1 MKMATSKKS
10 LFGSN
15 RNMMIMKK
23 NFIYLAL
30 FTSTLFSQSGVL
42 IMSPEPN
49 SEISGNDVLIAIST
63 FGMKGVNP
71 DNIQLLLDGED
82 ISDMAYID
90 EEMVTCLLDQL
101 DPGLHQVQLF
111 LGERGPKTW
120 SFTTTLREPTL
131 KYSGRIRSSSS
142 MDQIDNQTLNISRV
156 MVDFKGSA
164 YEWLKFKTNVKL
176 TTQEKALYQPRNVL
190 GLELSLKEYATIN
203 MGDSNPR
210 LSHFTMNGKRIRGLN
225 ANFKWGWFN
234 LHVVRG
240 GINRAIE
247 GDLKK
252 AYSYSID
259 TDDEGTK
266 FLSLSRNGYTFA
278 QNVMAGR
285 LALGRGEKFQWGLNF
300 LKARDDTTSVDSI
313 LNDATIVYSPD
324 ATGSVSGLDSG
335 VVYTISELGTKAHFL
350 EGKNWAGDGP
360 KDNLVVGTDLG
371 ISLFNKRLRLDGELA
386 LSLTNTNIW
395 GGPLTLAA
403 LDTLMD
409 DSLDNKL
416 SSFDLSSF
424 PDPADYEKIL
434 IINPNMAPL
443 VPIDI
448 NAFGDNATV
457 DLTDAVLS
465 MPSLAYRGRAI
476 TNFYGNY
483 LALEYS
489 QVGPEFNSLANP
501 YLVKNKREWSISDK
515 FKLLQNRLMLTL
527 GYKHQDDDIL
537 TIVEKVKS
545 QNTLSLGLNALPGPG
560 LPTLNFT
567 FRSIDRD
574 NGIDELVQL
583 TDTTFSDNRENTHTN
598 NFMVNISHRF
608 DLVWSH
614 ALSGTFVNVNKTD
627 KFNDRDTNFV
637 DPAMSINVMNFSL
650 STRYN
655 FPLKT
660 SINITS
666 NHSELSIGPGERGN
680 QDFLTTNFDAEY
692 PLLKNRILAKGGVNY
707 AQGSGL
713 VDMSWLGFKGGIR
726 WKIFDR
732 FSVNT
737 QGEFRS
743 KETSGVKKN
752 TVIARA
758 NLEYAF

>member
-1 MKMATSKKS
+1 
-10 LFGSN
+10 
-15 RNMMIMKK
+15 MKK
-23 NFIYLAL
+23 NIIFLAL
-30 FTSTLFSQSGVL
+30 FSSILLSQSDVL

-49 SEISGNDVLIAIST
+49 SEVSDHDVLIAIST
-63 FGMKGVNP
+63 FGMRGINP
-71 DNIQLLLDGED
+71 NNIQLLLDGED
-82 ISDMAYID
+82 ISDLAYMD
-90 EEMVTCLLDQL
+90 EDMVTCLLDQL
-101 DPGLHQVQLF
+101 DPGLHQIQLF
-111 LGERGPKTW
+111 IDGRGPKTW

-142 MDQIDNQTLNISRV
+142 MDQIDDQTLNISQV
-156 MVDFKGSA
+156 MVNFKGSA
-164 YEWLKFKTNVKL
+164 YEWMKFKTNVKI
-176 TTQEKALYQPRNVL
+176 TTQEQALYQPRNVL
-190 GLELSLKEYATIN
+190 GFEITLKDYATIN
-203 MGDSNPR
+203 VGDSNPR

-225 ANFKWGWFN
+225 ANFKWRWFN
-234 LHVVRG
+234 LHFVQG
-240 GINRAIE
+240 EINRAIE

-300 LKARDDTTSVDSI
+300 MKARDDTNSVTQD
-313 LNDATIVYSPD
+313 LNNAEIVYSPD

-335 VVYTISELGTKAHFL
+335 VVYTISELGTKAHYL

-360 KDNLVVGTDLG
+360 KDNLVIGTDLG

-386 LSLTNTNIW
+386 FSLTNNNIW
-395 GGPLTLAA
+395 GGPLTLAE
-403 LDTLMD
+403 LDTMID
-409 DSLDNKL
+409 DSVDNKL
-416 SSFDLSSF
+416 LSIDLSSF

-448 NAFGDNATV
+448 NAFGDSATV
-457 DLTDAVLS
+457 DLMDAVLS
-465 MPSLAYRGRAI
+465 MPSLAYRGRAV

-483 LALEYS
+483 LAVEYS
-489 QVGPEFNSLANP
+489 QVGPQYNSLANP
-501 YLVKNKREWSISDK
+501 YLVKNKREFSVSDK
-515 FKLLQNRLMLTL
+515 LKLLQNRLMLTM

-537 TIVEKVKS
+537 TMVDNLKS
-545 QNTLSLGLNALPGPG
+545 QNTMSLGINALPGPG

-567 FRSIDRD
+567 YRSIDRD
-574 NGIDELVQL
+574 NGIEKLIPL
-583 TDTTFSDNRENTHTN
+583 TDSTFTDNRENTHTN
-598 NFMVNISHRF
+598 NIMVNISHRF

-627 KFNDRDTNFV
+627 NFTDRDTNFV
-637 DPAMSINVMNFSL
+637 DPAMSTNVMNFTL

-655 FPLKT
+655 FQLKT
-660 SINITS
+660 TLNLTINS
-666 NHSELSIGPGERGN
+666 SELSIGPGERGI
-680 QDFLTTNFDAEY
+680 QDFLTTNFDTEY
-692 PLLKNRILAKGGVNY
+692 PLFKNRILGKVGLNY

-713 VDMSWLGFKGGIR
+713 VDMSWIGFKSGIK
-726 WKIFDR
+726 WKIFDQ
-732 FSVNT
+732 FSVKIH
-737 QGEFRS
+737 GEYRS
-743 KETSGVKKN
+743 KKTGGFKKN

-758 NLEYAF
+758 NLEYSF

>member
-1 MKMATSKKS
+1 MK
-10 LFGSN
+10 
-15 RNMMIMKK
+15 
-23 NFIYLAL
+23 IYIIFLAL
-30 FTSTLFSQSGVL
+30 FSSILLSQSDVL

-49 SEISGNDVLIAIST
+49 SEISGHDVLIAIST
-63 FGMKGVNP
+63 FGMRGIDPN
-71 DNIQLLLDGED
+71 NIQLLLDGED
-82 ISDMAYID
+82 ISDLAYMD
-90 EEMVTCLLDQL
+90 EDMVTCLLDQL
-101 DPGLHQVQLF
+101 DPGLHQIQLF
-111 LGERGPKTW
+111 IDGRGPKTW

-142 MDQIDNQTLNISRV
+142 MDQIDDQTLNISQV

-164 YEWLKFKTNVKL
+164 YEWMKFKTNVKI
-176 TTQEKALYQPRNVL
+176 TTQEQALYQPRNVL
-190 GLELSLKEYATIN
+190 GFEITLKDYATIN
-203 MGDSNPR
+203 VGDSNPR

-225 ANFKWGWFN
+225 ANFKWRWFN
-234 LHVVRG
+234 LHFVQG
-240 GINRAIE
+240 EINRAIE

-259 TDDEGTK
+259 TDDDGTK

-300 LKARDDTTSVDSI
+300 MKARDDTNSVTQD
-313 LNDATIVYSPD
+313 LNNAEIVYSPD

-335 VVYTISELGTKAHFL
+335 VVYTISELGTKAHYL

-360 KDNLVVGTDLG
+360 KDNLVIGTDLG

-386 LSLTNTNIW
+386 FSLTNNNIW
-395 GGPLTLAA
+395 GGPLTLAQ
-403 LDTLMD
+403 LDTLID
-409 DSLDNKL
+409 DSVDNKL

-457 DLTDAVLS
+457 DLMDAVLS
-465 MPSLAYRGRAI
+465 MPSLAYRGRAV

-483 LALEYS
+483 LAVEYS
-489 QVGPEFNSLANP
+489 QVGPQYNSLANP
-501 YLVKNKREWSISDK
+501 YLVKNKREFSVSDK
-515 FKLLQNRLMLTL
+515 LKLLQNRLMLTM

-537 TIVEKVKS
+537 TMVDNLKS
-545 QNTLSLGLNALPGPG
+545 QNTMSLGINALPGPG

-567 FRSIDRD
+567 YRSIDRD
-574 NGIDELVQL
+574 NGIDKRIPL
-583 TDTTFSDNRENTHTN
+583 TDSTFTDNRENTHTN
-598 NFMVNISHRF
+598 NIMVNISHRF

-627 KFNDRDTNFV
+627 NFTDRDTNFV
-637 DPAMSINVMNFSL
+637 DPAMSTNVMNFTL

-655 FPLKT
+655 FQLKT
-660 SINITS
+660 TLNLTINS
-666 NHSELSIGPGERGN
+666 SELSIGPGERGI
-680 QDFLTTNFDAEY
+680 QDFLTTNFDTEY
-692 PLLKNRILAKGGVNY
+692 PLFKNRILGKVGLNY

-713 VDMSWLGFKGGIR
+713 VDMSWIGFKSGIK
-726 WKIFDR
+726 WKIFDQ
-732 FSVNT
+732 FSVKIH
-737 QGEFRS
+737 GEYRS
-743 KETSGVKKN
+743 KKTGGFKKN

-758 NLEYAF
+758 NLGYSF

>member
-1 MKMATSKKS
+1 
-10 LFGSN
+10 
-15 RNMMIMKK
+15 MKK
-23 NFIYLAL
+23 NIIFLAL
-30 FTSTLFSQSGVL
+30 FSSILLSQSDVL

-49 SEISGNDVLIAIST
+49 SEVSDHDVLIAIST
-63 FGMKGVNP
+63 FGMRGINP
-71 DNIQLLLDGED
+71 NNIQLLLDGED
-82 ISDMAYID
+82 ISDLAYMD
-90 EEMVTCLLDQL
+90 EDMVTCLLDQL
-101 DPGLHQVQLF
+101 DPGLHQIQLF
-111 LGERGPKTW
+111 IDGRGPKTW
-120 SFTTTLREPTL
+120 SFTTTLRQPTL

-142 MDQIDNQTLNISRV
+142 MDQIDDQTLNISQV

-164 YEWLKFKTNVKL
+164 YEWMKFKTNVKI
-176 TTQEKALYQPRNVL
+176 TSQEKALYQPRNVL
-190 GLELSLKEYATIN
+190 GFEIALKDYATIN
-203 MGDSNPR
+203 VGDSNPR

-225 ANFKWGWFN
+225 ANFKWRWFN
-234 LHVVRG
+234 LHFVQG
-240 GINRAIE
+240 EINRAIE

-300 LKARDDTTSVDSI
+300 MKARDDTNSVTQD
-313 LNDATIVYSPD
+313 LNNAEIVYSPD

-335 VVYTISELGTKAHFL
+335 VVYTISELGTKAHYL

-360 KDNLVVGTDLG
+360 KDNLVIGTDLG

-386 LSLTNTNIW
+386 FSLTNNNIW
-395 GGPLTLAA
+395 GGPLTLAE
-403 LDTLMD
+403 LDTMID
-409 DSLDNKL
+409 DSVDNKL
-416 SSFDLSSF
+416 LSIDLSSF

-448 NAFGDNATV
+448 NAFGDSATV
-457 DLTDAVLS
+457 DLMDAVLS
-465 MPSLAYRGRAI
+465 MPSLAYRGRAV

-483 LALEYS
+483 LAVEYS
-489 QVGPEFNSLANP
+489 QVGPQYNSLANP
-501 YLVKNKREWSISDK
+501 YLVKNKREFSVSDK
-515 FKLLQNRLMLTL
+515 LKLLQNRLMLTM

-537 TIVEKVKS
+537 TTVENLKS
-545 QNTLSLGLNALPGPG
+545 QNTMSLGINALPGPG

-567 FRSIDRD
+567 YRSIDRD
-574 NGIDELVQL
+574 NGIDKRIPL
-583 TDTTFSDNRENTHTN
+583 TDSTFTDNRENTHTN
-598 NFMVNISHRF
+598 NIMVNISHRF

-627 KFNDRDTNFV
+627 NFTDRDTNFV
-637 DPAMSINVMNFSL
+637 DPAMSTNVMNFTL

-655 FPLKT
+655 FQLKT
-660 SINITS
+660 TLNLTINS
-666 NHSELSIGPGERGN
+666 SELSIGPGERGI
-680 QDFLTTNFDAEY
+680 QDFLTTNFDTEY
-692 PLLKNRILAKGGVNY
+692 PLFKNRILGKVGLNY

-713 VDMSWLGFKGGIR
+713 VDMSWIGFKSGIK
-726 WKIFDR
+726 WKIFDQ
-732 FSVNT
+732 FSVKIH
-737 QGEFRS
+737 GEYRS
-743 KETSGVKKN
+743 KKTGGFKKN

-758 NLEYAF
+758 NLGYSF